1 MSVAKII
8 EISSSS
14 TKGFED
20 AISQGIARASET
32 IKHIQGAWVSEQKVV
47 VEKGKV
53 VDYRVTLRLIA
64 QLNSSL
70 AAQGVTPDGG
80 SPAVLRDFITSQ
92 MTLWKR
98 VIDQHGIKAE

>member
-1 MSVAKII
+1 MRPRAPTGAAPIQPGACAMSVAKII

-20 AISQGIARASET
+20 AISHGIARASET

-53 VDYRVTLRLIA
+53 VDYRVTLRLTFLLEEA
-64 QLNSSL
+64 K
-70 AAQGVTPDGG
+70 PEK
-80 SPAVLRDFITSQ
+80 PAKS
-92 MTLWKR
+92 K
-98 VIDQHGIKAE
+98 K

>member
-20 AISQGIARASET
+20 AIAVGIARASET

-53 VDYRVTLRLIA
+53 VDYRVTLR
-64 QLNSSL
+64 
-70 AAQGVTPDGG
+70 VTFLLDNDKPEKP
-80 SPAVLRDFITSQ
+80 S
-92 MTLWKR
+92 
-98 VIDQHGIKAE
+98 KARK

>member
-20 AISQGIARASET
+20 AISYGIARASET

-53 VDYRVTLRLIA
+53 VDYRVTLRLTF
-64 QLNSSL
+64 LL
-70 AAQGVTPDGG
+70 EEP
-80 SPAVLRDFITSQ
+80 
-92 MTLWKR
+92 
-98 VIDQHGIKAE
+98 KAEKPAKSRK

>member
-20 AISQGIARASET
+20 AIQNGITRASET
-32 IKHIQGAWVSEQKVV
+32 IKHIQGAWVAEQKVV

-53 VDYRVTLRLIA
+53 VDYRVTLRLTFLLEEA
-64 QLNSSL
+64 K
-70 AAQGVTPDGG
+70 PEK
-80 SPAVLRDFITSQ
+80 PAKS
-92 MTLWKR
+92 K
-98 VIDQHGIKAE
+98 K

>member
-14 TKGFED
+14 SKGFED

-53 VDYRVTLRLIA
+53 VDYRVTLRLTF
-64 QLNSSL
+64 LL
-70 AAQGVTPDGG
+70 EEPKVEK
-80 SPAVLRDFITSQ
+80 PAKS
-92 MTLWKR
+92 K
-98 VIDQHGIKAE
+98 K

>member
-14 TKGFED
+14 PKGFED
-20 AISQGIARASET
+20 AISHGIARASET

-53 VDYRVTLRLIA
+53 VDYRVTLRLTFLLEA
-64 QLNSSL
+64 
-70 AAQGVTPDGG
+70 P
-80 SPAVLRDFITSQ
+80 
-92 MTLWKR
+92 
-98 VIDQHGIKAE
+98 KADKSAKSKK

>member
-14 TKGFED
+14 PKGFED
-20 AISQGIARASET
+20 AIAVGVARASET

-53 VDYRVTLRLIA
+53 VDYRVTLRLTF
-64 QLNSSL
+64 LL
-70 AAQGVTPDGG
+70 DDEK
-80 SPAVLRDFITSQ
+80 PA
-92 MTLWKR
+92 
-98 VIDQHGIKAE
+98 KASKTKK